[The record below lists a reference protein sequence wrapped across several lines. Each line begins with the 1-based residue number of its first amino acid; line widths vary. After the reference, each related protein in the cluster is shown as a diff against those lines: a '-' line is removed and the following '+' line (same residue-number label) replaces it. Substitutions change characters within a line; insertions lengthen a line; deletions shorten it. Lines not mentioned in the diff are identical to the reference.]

1 MRKISLMIALSL
13 ALAGC
18 GHQSA
23 PQSAAPLEVT
33 AVTPQSAVMSQGA
46 VLPQNEGAASSDRF
60 AVTLR
65 HDREARLAFRLGGN
79 LAAMPVRVGETLPA
93 GALVAAIDA
102 APYAAAAARASAG
115 ASQAARDAA
124 RDNQLV
130 TAGALGSAEAED
142 AASNARAAAA
152 SLAAARS
159 DLSATRLRMPFAG
172 LVAARSAEVGEF
184 VGPGTPVAT
193 VVDTASPMIAAAD
206 IPAAIAVHIHAGQAA
221 TIQLPGHAPLSAH
234 VRRAPGAADPASGMA
249 HVELAIDQPAGLL
262 SGMSG
267 SVTFSPHAS
276 ANDTLTIPAEALLW
290 ARDGQAGV
298 YIIDAHSRAHALT
311 LRCYGLDGDR
321 VRVSGLPANA
331 RVITDGAGFAHE
343 GQVVEAGS

>member
-1 MRKISLMIALSL
+1 MRNISLWFGLTV

-23 PQSAAPLEVT
+23 PPAQAPLEVT
-33 AVTPQSAVMSQGA
+33 AVTPQTADGV
-46 VLPQNEGAASSDRF
+46 SSDRF
-60 AVTLR
+60 AVTLH
-65 HDREARLAFRLGGN
+65 HDREAKLAFRLGVT
-79 LAAMPVRVGETLPA
+79 LRAMPVRAGEQLPA
-93 GALVAAIDA
+93 GAMVAAIDA
-102 APYAAAAARASAG
+102 APYAAAEARAAAQSQ
-115 ASQAARDAA
+115 QAARDAA
-124 RDNQLV
+124 RGSQLV
-130 TAGALGSAEAED
+130 AAGALGDAQAGA
-142 AASNARAAAA
+142 AASNARAAQA

-159 DLSATRLRMPFAG
+159 DLAATRLRMPFTG
-172 LVAARSAEVGEF
+172 IVTARSAEIGEF

-193 VVDTASPMIAAAD
+193 VVDTASSMIAAAD
-206 IPAAIAVHIHAGQAA
+206 IPAAQAAHIHAGGAA
-221 TIQLPGHAPLSAH
+221 TIELPGRAPLTAH

-267 SVTFSPHAS
+267 SVTFAARAA

-290 ARDGQAGV
+290 AKDGQAGV

-311 LRCYGLDGDR
+311 LRCYGLGGDR

-331 RVITDGAGFAHE
+331 RVITEGAGFAHE
-343 GQVVEAGS
+343 GQWVEAGQ